1 MGRNQPTIGT
11 VARQVGVNVE
21 TIRYYQRIGLVKEP
35 PKNGGFRFYSDKA
48 VTRLLYIRS
57 LKKLGFT
64 LREITNLLEAGTKNC
79 SEVSAILINKR
90 SEVLQKIEQMRDAAE
105 KLKQM
110 EIVCREQSANGS
122 DACPLVPEY
131 D

>member
-1 MGRNQPTIGT
+1 MSRNQPTIGT

-35 PKNGGFRFYSDKA
+35 PKNGGFRLYSDKA
-48 VTRLLYIRS
+48 VTRLLYIRH

-64 LREITNLLEAGTKNC
+64 LREITNLLEAGAKGC
-79 SEVSAILINKR
+79 GEVGAILTNKR
-90 SEVLQKIEQMRDAAE
+90 SEVLQKIEQMRAAAVE
-105 KLKQM
+105 LEQM
-110 EIVCREQSANGS
+110 EIVCRKPSSNGS
-122 DACPLVPEY
+122 GACPLIPES